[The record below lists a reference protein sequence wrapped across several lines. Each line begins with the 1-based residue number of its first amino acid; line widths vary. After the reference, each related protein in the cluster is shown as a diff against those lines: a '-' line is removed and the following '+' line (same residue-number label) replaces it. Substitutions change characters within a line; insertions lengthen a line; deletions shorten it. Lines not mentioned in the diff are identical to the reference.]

1 LTLTM
6 LTGEF
11 HYLWVTRE
19 LLRWAVMPAIIL
31 DG

>member
-1 LTLTM
+1 M

-11 HYLWVTRE
+11 RYLRLTRE

-31 DG
+31 GN

>member
-1 LTLTM
+1 M

-11 HYLWVTRE
+11 HYLRLTRE

-31 DG
+31 GG